1 MTMMM
6 EMMMMEKLLLLQT
19 LMVVKT
25 PLLELELELV
35 LALALGL
42 GLQLVHK
49 LVHDGS
55 APSYPLASSGRK
67 RTTSCS

>member
-1 MTMMM
+1 MTTTMMM
-6 EMMMMEKLLLLQT
+6 EMMMMEKLLLQT
-19 LMVVKT
+19 LMVVKA
-25 PLLELELELV
+25 PLLELELV
-35 LALALGL
+35 LALAPGL
-42 GLQLVHK
+42 GLQRAHK